1 MINKKIITTLA
12 ILLFNL
18 SAINVA
24 YAAKIGEL
32 NFGSKAK
39 YIGEV
44 KNGKAHGIGALKT
57 IDGTNYIGKFK
68 RNIVNGEGILI
79 KLHANDK
86 LADLNIS
93 KNFPQLNKNEI
104 QVALTDFRESWVNLR
119 EVKDQITDQD
129 EGFFTKLKVQR
140 QNLKKEFFESTY
152 PEWWKDVLKKTNN
165 DEKLLLEGIQ
175 IFVGKWKYGTHTEY
189 LDKDKNFRRQTK
201 LKKLTKIAEDEKKED
216 EDEIGDDQIAED
228 EKKEDEDEIEDD
240 EVVKKPVLEFVIDLP
255 EDIGAADLIAR
266 NKKKKAFELYKDI
279 PGNGGKT
286 FEDFLTSLKEDDK
299 KEDDKKPAE
308 RSKTYPNGSTFTG
321 TFDDRGLPSTGTW
334 SNFEGKNFAYKNGQK
349 IGEVG
354 AEAEEVNSKPAAAQA
369 KIDRVNAALDLAAAI
384 ANRARRSSVDHSM
397 QQKFGK
403 AYYDVTLSSGDPAVL
418 DFASLSNEV
427 AKAVKAGK
435 KNKGKKNK
443 NKRKKLKLKE
453 KKLKQK
459 AIKLE
464 KQLSKAKTEKKRAQ
478 LEKKRAKLEKQLN
491 KLGLDDLNEVLG
503 LSDQG
508 DDQASIGGGAPSIEI
523 SKEGQSQMDADTAS
537 AAAAGSNGADG
548 ADGAAGGDDGGG
560 DGGGGS

>member
-464 KQLSKAKTEKKRAQ
+464 KQLSKAKTEKKRA
-478 LEKKRAKLEKQLN
+478 KLEKQLN

-548 ADGAAGGDDGGG
+548 ADGAGGDDGGG

>member
-1 MINKKIITTLA
+1 MINKKIITALA

-548 ADGAAGGDDGGG
+548 ADGAGGDDGGG

>member
-1 MINKKIITTLA
+1 MINKKIITALA
-12 ILLFNL
+12 ILLFNF

-24 YAAKIGEL
+24 YAAETGEL
-32 NFGSKAK
+32 SFGNKAK

-464 KQLSKAKTEKKRAQ
+464 KQLSKAKTEKKRAK

-548 ADGAAGGDDGGG
+548 ADGAGGDDGGG

>member
-1 MINKKIITTLA
+1 MINKKIITALA

-24 YAAKIGEL
+24 YAAAKIGEL

-57 IDGTNYIGKFK
+57 IDGINYIGKFK

-201 LKKLTKIAEDEKKED
+201 LKKLTK
-216 EDEIGDDQIAED
+216 IAED

-464 KQLSKAKTEKKRAQ
+464 KQLSKAKTEKKRAK

-548 ADGAAGGDDGGG
+548 ADGAGGDDGGG

>member
-1 MINKKIITTLA
+1 MINKKIITTLT
-12 ILLFNL
+12 ILLINL
-18 SAINVA
+18 GAINVA
-24 YAAKIGEL
+24 YAAAKIGEL

-240 EVVKKPVLEFVIDLP
+240 EVVKKPVLEFVVDLP

-443 NKRKKLKLKE
+443 NKRKKLKLK
-453 KKLKQK
+453 
-459 AIKLE
+459 
-464 KQLSKAKTEKKRAQ
+464 
-478 LEKKRAKLEKQLN
+478 
-491 KLGLDDLNEVLG
+491 
-503 LSDQG
+503 
-508 DDQASIGGGAPSIEI
+508 
-523 SKEGQSQMDADTAS
+523 
-537 AAAAGSNGADG
+537 
-548 ADGAAGGDDGGG
+548 
-560 DGGGGS
+560 

>member
-57 IDGTNYIGKFK
+57 IDGINYIGKFK

-464 KQLSKAKTEKKRAQ
+464 KQLSKAKTEKKRAK

-548 ADGAAGGDDGGG
+548 ADGAGGDDGGG

>member
-1 MINKKIITTLA
+1 M
-12 ILLFNL
+12 
-18 SAINVA
+18 
-24 YAAKIGEL
+24 
-32 NFGSKAK
+32 
-39 YIGEV
+39 
-44 KNGKAHGIGALKT
+44 
-57 IDGTNYIGKFK
+57 
-68 RNIVNGEGILI
+68 
-79 KLHANDK
+79 
-86 LADLNIS
+86 
-93 KNFPQLNKNEI
+93 
-104 QVALTDFRESWVNLR
+104 
-119 EVKDQITDQD
+119 
-129 EGFFTKLKVQR
+129 
-140 QNLKKEFFESTY
+140 
-152 PEWWKDVLKKTNN
+152 
-165 DEKLLLEGIQ
+165 
-175 IFVGKWKYGTHTEY
+175 
-189 LDKDKNFRRQTK
+189 
-201 LKKLTKIAEDEKKED
+201 
-216 EDEIGDDQIAED
+216 
-228 EKKEDEDEIEDD
+228 
-240 EVVKKPVLEFVIDLP
+240 
-255 EDIGAADLIAR
+255 
-266 NKKKKAFELYKDI
+266 
-279 PGNGGKT
+279 
-286 FEDFLTSLKEDDK
+286 
-299 KEDDKKPAE
+299 
-308 RSKTYPNGSTFTG
+308 
-321 TFDDRGLPSTGTW
+321 
-334 SNFEGKNFAYKNGQK
+334 
-349 IGEVG
+349 
-354 AEAEEVNSKPAAAQA
+354 NSKPAAAQA
-369 KIDRVNAALDLAAAI
+369 IDEAKNLDSRKTKLEEARERVETALEDVAAAYAQAEIDRVNAALDLAAAR

-464 KQLSKAKTEKKRAQ
+464 KQLSKAKTEKKRAK

-548 ADGAAGGDDGGG
+548 ADGAGGDDGGG

>member
-1 MINKKIITTLA
+1 MN
-12 ILLFNL
+12 
-18 SAINVA
+18 S
-24 YAAKIGEL
+24 
-32 NFGSKAK
+32 
-39 YIGEV
+39 
-44 KNGKAHGIGALKT
+44 
-57 IDGTNYIGKFK
+57 
-68 RNIVNGEGILI
+68 
-79 KLHANDK
+79 
-86 LADLNIS
+86 
-93 KNFPQLNKNEI
+93 
-104 QVALTDFRESWVNLR
+104 
-119 EVKDQITDQD
+119 
-129 EGFFTKLKVQR
+129 
-140 QNLKKEFFESTY
+140 
-152 PEWWKDVLKKTNN
+152 
-165 DEKLLLEGIQ
+165 
-175 IFVGKWKYGTHTEY
+175 
-189 LDKDKNFRRQTK
+189 
-201 LKKLTKIAEDEKKED
+201 
-216 EDEIGDDQIAED
+216 
-228 EKKEDEDEIEDD
+228 
-240 EVVKKPVLEFVIDLP
+240 
-255 EDIGAADLIAR
+255 
-266 NKKKKAFELYKDI
+266 
-279 PGNGGKT
+279 
-286 FEDFLTSLKEDDK
+286 
-299 KEDDKKPAE
+299 KPAE

-464 KQLSKAKTEKKRAQ
+464 KQLSKAKTEKKRAK

-548 ADGAAGGDDGGG
+548 ADGAGGDDGGG

>member
-464 KQLSKAKTEKKRAQ
+464 KQLSKAKTEKKRAK

-548 ADGAAGGDDGGG
+548 ADGAGGDDGGG

>member
-443 NKRKKLKLKE
+443 NKRKR
-453 KKLKQK
+453 LKQK

-464 KQLSKAKTEKKRAQ
+464 KQLSKAKTEKKRAK

-548 ADGAAGGDDGGG
+548 ADGAGGDDGGG